1 MLAEVFL
8 KERRVIHLSAA
19 ILLAAGLAQT
29 PAHARYGFF
38 AEIGGGFSKNDMFE
52 GIRSVASDDTGTFFS
67 IGGGYDFNDKLGLEA
82 GYVDLGEAEI
92 SPITTYTV
100 TSSAKGLYVG
110 PRLTL
115 EFSRLVGAYGRAG
128 MFAWDAE
135 GKDNV
140 GFSAS
145 QEGTDFYL
153 GIGAAFRVLKK
164 TWLAAEWTRYTMKG
178 NEDVHVDV
186 FGGKLKFSF

>member
-19 ILLAAGLAQT
+19 IVLAAGFAQT

-67 IGGGYDFNDKLGLEA
+67 FGGGYDFNDKLGLEA

-92 SPITTYTV
+92 SPLATYTV
-100 TSSAKGLYVG
+100 TSSAKGLYAG
-110 PRLTL
+110 PRLTH
-115 EFSRLVGAYGRAG
+115 EFSRLIGAYGRAG
-128 MFAWDAE
+128 VFAWNAE
-135 GKDNV
+135 GKDNL

-145 QEGTDFYL
+145 QEGSDFYF
-153 GIGAAFRVLKK
+153 GIGATFTISKK
-164 TWLAAEWTRYTMKG
+164 SWFAADWTRYTMKG
-178 NEDVHVDV
+178 GEDVHVDA